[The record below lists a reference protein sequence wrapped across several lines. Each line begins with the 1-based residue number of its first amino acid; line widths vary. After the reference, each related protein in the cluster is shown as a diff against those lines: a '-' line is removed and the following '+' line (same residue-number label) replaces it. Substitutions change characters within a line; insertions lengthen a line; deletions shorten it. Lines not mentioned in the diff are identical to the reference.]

1 MPLPVFALML
11 CVFCVGTAEI
21 AIAGILPDV
30 ADGLDVS
37 VPSAGLLVTG
47 YAVGVALGGPV
58 ITLLTLRVPRKALM
72 VGLMAVF
79 LAGNVGSFLA
89 GNYATLMGARIVA
102 SLAHGTFVAMAGLVA
117 ARMSPPD
124 RQATAIAQVS
134 LGFNLANI
142 LGSPL
147 GTLVGQRWGWRA
159 TFGALAVTAVA
170 SIVLVLLAVP
180 GRIGAGDGGRGGT
193 GDGAATGAPGG
204 SVRDEVRVMCRPAVL
219 ASMAVTVLA
228 QGAVFTTSTYLA
240 PLMRDVSGFPGGAM
254 SVLLAV
260 FGIGAVLGN
269 LVGGRLAD
277 RDPTRGAVLCLTTLV
292 AVLALFWAVA
302 PYRWPAV
309 AVLVLFGAAGF
320 SIIPVLQ
327 SRVLAL
333 AASAPLLA
341 LSANVSA
348 FNLGNGFG
356 AWLGGAVMDQGWGAR
371 SVTSAGCAA
380 AAVALLVIA
389 PMWARQRGL
398 PTRPAE
404 GAGQEGRPLVQAG
417 DDDGAAAAP
426 AAGNS
431 GEPTAPAGAGAAG
444 QRESARCAGE

>member
-1 MPLPVFALML
+1 MRLPVFALML

-21 AIAGILPDV
+21 AVSGILPDV
-30 ADGLDVS
+30 ATGLGVS

-72 VGLMAVF
+72 VGLMTVF

-89 GNYATLMGARIVA
+89 ADYATLMAARVLA

-117 ARMSPPD
+117 ARMSPPH

-159 TFGALAVTAVA
+159 TFGALAVTALVA
-170 SIVLVLLAVP
+170 VVLVVLAVP
-180 GRIGAGDGGRGGT
+180 GRGGTGEDGRGG
-193 GDGAATGAPGG
+193 PGT
-204 SVRDEVRVMCRPAVL
+204 VRDEVRVMCRPAVL
-219 ASMAVTVLA
+219 VSMTVTVLA
-228 QGAVFTTSTYLA
+228 QGAVFTASTYLA
-240 PLMRDVSGFPGGAM
+240 PLMRDVAGFPAGAM

-269 LVGGRLAD
+269 LAGGRLAD
-277 RDPTRGAVLCLTTLV
+277 RDPTRGAVLVLGALT
-292 AVLALFWAVA
+292 AALALFWAA
-302 PYRWPAV
+302 LPHRWPA
-309 AVLVLFGAAGF
+309 ALVLLLFGAAGF

-327 SRVLAL
+327 ARVLAL
-333 AASAPLLA
+333 AAAAPLLA

-356 AWLGGAVMDQGWGAR
+356 AWLGGAVLDQGWGAR
-371 SVTSAGCAA
+371 SVTAAGCAA
-380 AAVALLVIA
+380 AAAALLLIVPA
-389 PMWARQRGL
+389 WARRHR
-398 PTRPAE
+398 RPVAPS
-404 GAGQEGRPLVQAG
+404 AG
-417 DDDGAAAAP
+417 
-426 AAGNS
+426 
-431 GEPTAPAGAGAAG
+431 
-444 QRESARCAGE
+444 SARTPEKEDRCAA

>member
-30 ADGLDVS
+30 ADGLGVS

-89 GNYATLMGARIVA
+89 ANYATLMGARIVA

-159 TFGALAVTAVA
+159 TFAALAVTAVA

-180 GRIGAGDGGRGGT
+180 GRIGAD
-193 GDGAATGAPGG
+193 DGAGTGAPGG

-240 PLMRDVSGFPGGAM
+240 PLMRDVSGFPAGAM

-269 LVGGRLAD
+269 LAGGRLAD
-277 RDPTRGAVLCLTTLV
+277 RDPTRGAVLCLTALV

-302 PYRWPAV
+302 PHRWPAA
-309 AVLVLFGAAGF
+309 AVLLLFGAAGF

-398 PTRPAE
+398 RTRPAE
-404 GAGQEGRPLVQAG
+404 GSGQERRPLVEAG
-417 DDDGAAAAP
+417 DGDGAAAAHAGP
-426 AAGNS
+426 AGS
-431 GEPTAPAGAGAAG
+431 GDAEPTAPAGSGAGSAG
-444 QRESARCAGE
+444 RREAARCVGE

>member
-1 MPLPVFALML
+1 MQLPVFALML

-30 ADGLDVS
+30 ATGLGVS

-47 YAVGVALGGPV
+47 YAVGVALGGPL

-79 LAGNVGSFLA
+79 LAGNIGSYLA
-89 GNYATLMGARIVA
+89 GNYTTLMTARIVA

-159 TFGALAVTAVA
+159 TFGALAVTALA
-170 SIVLVLLAVP
+170 AIVLVVLAVP
-180 GRIGAGDGGRGGT
+180 ARGGEEGT
-193 GDGAATGAPGG
+193 GGAPGA
-204 SVRDEVRVMCRPAVL
+204 VRDEVRVMCRPAVL

-228 QGAVFTTSTYLA
+228 QGAVFTASTYLA
-240 PLMRDVSGFPGGAM
+240 PLMRDVAGFPAGAM

-269 LVGGRLAD
+269 LAGGRLAD
-277 RDPTRGAVLCLTTLV
+277 RDPTRGAVLCLTALAV
-292 AVLALFWAVA
+292 ALAVFWAVA
-302 PYRWPAV
+302 PYRWPA
-309 AVLVLFGAAGF
+309 AVVLLLFGAAGF

-327 SRVLAL
+327 ARVLAL
-333 AASAPLLA
+333 AAAAPLLA

-356 AWLGGAVMDQGWGAR
+356 AWLGGAVLDQGWGAR
-371 SVTSAGCAA
+371 SVTAAGCAA
-380 AAVALLVIA
+380 AVVALLLIV
-389 PMWARQRGL
+389 
-398 PTRPAE
+398 PAWVH
-404 GAGQEGRPLVQAG
+404 RRR
-417 DDDGAAAAP
+417 DAAARTAVP
-426 AAGNS
+426 ARTP
-431 GEPTAPAGAGAAG
+431 GE
-444 QRESARCAGE
+444 EDRCAA

>member
-1 MPLPVFALML
+1 MRLPVFALML

-21 AIAGILPDV
+21 AISGILPDV
-30 ADGLDVS
+30 ASGLGVS

-72 VGLMAVF
+72 VGLMTVF

-89 GNYATLMGARIVA
+89 ANYATLMAARIVA

-134 LGFNLANI
+134 LGFNLANV

-159 TFGALAVTAVA
+159 TFGALAVTALA
-170 SIVLVLLAVP
+170 AIVLVVLAVP
-180 GRIGAGDGGRGGT
+180 GRSGADEDGGGGRG
-193 GDGAATGAPGG
+193 A
-204 SVRDEVRVMCRPAVL
+204 VRDEVRVMCRPQVL
-219 ASMAVTVLA
+219 VSMAVTVLA
-228 QGAVFTTSTYLA
+228 QGAVFTASTYLA
-240 PLMRDVSGFPGGAM
+240 PLMRDVAGFPAGAM

-269 LVGGRLAD
+269 LAGGRLAD
-277 RDPTRGAVLCLTTLV
+277 RDPTRGAMLVLTTLT
-292 AVLALFWAVA
+292 AALALFWAVL
-302 PYRWPAV
+302 PHRWPA
-309 AVLVLFGAAGF
+309 AVVLLLFGAAGF

-327 SRVLAL
+327 ARVLAL
-333 AASAPLLA
+333 AAAAPLLA

-356 AWLGGAVMDQGWGAR
+356 AWLGGAVLDQGWGAR
-371 SVTSAGCAA
+371 SVPAAGCAA
-380 AAVALLVIA
+380 AAAALLLIVPA
-389 PMWARQRGL
+389 WAWRTR
-398 PTRPAE
+398 RPAAPS
-404 GAGQEGRPLVQAG
+404 AG
-417 DDDGAAAAP
+417 
-426 AAGNS
+426 
-431 GEPTAPAGAGAAG
+431 
-444 QRESARCAGE
+444 SARSPEREDRCAA